1 MNGKLLAKT
10 GMIVPRIF
18 LGPAVSTLEGKRQ
31 GWVVG
36 CSLGSALSLLRDPH
50 SPRYSSVLTYL
61 LSLLRLRGGEQVM
74 GMESGPQTWLHIRSK
89 VRRDYFKNKRKVLEQ
104 HSPTHTHFWWSNWNL
119 QDFSSHW
126 GDSDA
131 SAVICEA
138 LWLPK
143 PFLLFLLA
151 SLPFYISG
159 LSLY

>member
-61 LSLLRLRGGEQVM
+61 LCLLRLRGGEQVM

-89 VRRDYFKNKRKVLEQ
+89 VRRDCFKNKRKVLEQ
-104 HSPTHTHFWWSNWNL
+104 HPPTHTHMHTSDDQIGIFRTFQATQVILMHPLSFVKHSDSPNR
-119 QDFSSHW
+119 FSCS
-126 GDSDA
+126 S
-131 SAVICEA
+131 
-138 LWLPK
+138 
-143 PFLLFLLA
+143 
-151 SLPFYISG
+151 
-159 LSLY
+159 